1 MIKKFEDL
9 NYYELFQIPYGA
21 SSFEVRQ
28 AYKNILAI
36 YEETSLATY
45 SLFTEDERREILSK
59 IEKAFLTL
67 IDEQKRT
74 SYDNALVNSGEV
86 PEDILIERAQK
97 KATPIFQ
104 INQARARG
112 SNLARIRKKIQE
124 KGTRERASV
133 MVKGDVIS
141 GNDLK
146 NLRESLG
153 VELEEVFQAT
163 KISPTT
169 LDAIERDDITNL
181 PPTIYLKSFLKS
193 YAEVLQLDV
202 KTVVEGYLKNVE
214 KQ

>member
-45 SLFTEDERREILSK
+45 SLFTEDERRDILSK

-74 SYDNALVNSGEV
+74 SYDNELVNSGEI

-97 KATPIFQ
+97 KAIPIFQ
-104 INQARARG
+104 INQG
-112 SNLARIRKKIQE
+112 DTSEPVLGFLQRINNM
-124 KGTRERASV
+124 TSPSL
-133 MVKGDVIS
+133 S
-141 GNDLK
+141 GIKMYCNQS
-146 NLRESLG
+146 RFIG
-153 VELEEVFQAT
+153 
-163 KISPTT
+163 
-169 LDAIERDDITNL
+169 
-181 PPTIYLKSFLKS
+181 
-193 YAEVLQLDV
+193 
-202 KTVVEGYLKNVE
+202 
-214 KQ
+214 